1 MTLSKLSWAKLI
13 GEGALIIVSVY
24 FAIVLEGMSQK
35 REAELAAHTALAQ
48 MLGEM
53 REDSADV
60 DDIRAM
66 QFVRDRQYKDFD
78 QWLESPETIPLDSMA
93 ESVDSIF
100 LSNRTLYP
108 RRSAWT
114 TMVAAGQLGELDAP
128 NLVARLGNFYES
140 VTVRV
145 IDGGEDYDDNLNDI
159 GRNSATQIWDGGNER
174 LLTTDVR
181 QLTIFRNQLRYM
193 HIGWNL
199 WYLDLLDNYQQTLN
213 SLVLEIESYLEANG
227 FETGA

>member
-1 MTLSKLSWAKLI
+1 MTLSKLPWAKLF
-13 GEGALIIVSVY
+13 GEGALIIVAVY
-24 FAIVLEGMSQK
+24 FAIVLEGMSQE

-66 QFVRDRQYKDFD
+66 QFVRDKLYIDLD
-78 QWLESPETIPLDSMA
+78 QWLESPESIPLDSMA

-128 NLVARLGNFYES
+128 DLVARLGNFYES

-145 IDGGEDYDDNLNDI
+145 IDGGEDYDENLNDI
-159 GRNSATQIWDGGNER
+159 GRNSATEIWDGGNGR

-181 QLTIFRNQLRYM
+181 RLTVFRNQLRYM

-213 SLVLEIESYLEANG
+213 SLMLEIESYLWANG
-227 FETGA
+227 FETGV